1 MLAGRVCG
9 RRAYGLRY
17 VLRYLDS
24 TGLPRVLLTPGQNFY
39 VSVSPI
45 TPATTTTRKNRMNTL
60 KLLLCALTLNCAT
73 GFAQNLPRPEP
84 QNLVQLAASGQVE
97 VAQDYLTLSLATTRE
112 GPDAANVQSQLKA
125 ALDAALQEAKK
136 AAQPGQLDVRTGNF
150 SLYPRYGKDG
160 KITAWQGSA
169 ELVLEGRDFARI
181 STTAGKLTTLTVN
194 NVAFSLSREQ
204 RNKVEGEA
212 QAQAIERYK
221 NKAGEIARSFGF
233 AGYSLREISVS
244 ANDQGFVGRPKV
256 FALEAR
262 AAVADAPVPVEAG
275 KSTVVVTVSGSVQMK

>member
-1 MLAGRVCG
+1 MNILKFFACALA
-9 RRAYGLRY
+9 L
-17 VLRYLDS
+17 S
-24 TGLPRVLLTPGQNFY
+24 
-39 VSVSPI
+39 
-45 TPATTTTRKNRMNTL
+45 ATTS
-60 KLLLCALTLNCAT
+60 
-73 GFAQNLPRPEP
+73 FAQSLPRPEP
-84 QNLVQLAASGQVE
+84 QNLLQLSASGQVE
-97 VAQDYLTLSLATTRE
+97 VAQDYLTLSLSTTRE
-112 GPDAANVQSQLKA
+112 AADAATVQSQLKS
-125 ALDAALQEAKK
+125 ALDAALTEAKK
-136 AAQPGQLDVRTGNF
+136 VAQPGQLEVRTGNF

-160 KITAWQGSA
+160 KITAWQGNA

-181 STTAGKLTTLTVN
+181 STTAGKLTTLAVN

-221 NKAGEIARSFGF
+221 SKASDIAKSFGF

-275 KSTVVVTVSGSVQMK
+275 KSTVVVTVTGSVQMK